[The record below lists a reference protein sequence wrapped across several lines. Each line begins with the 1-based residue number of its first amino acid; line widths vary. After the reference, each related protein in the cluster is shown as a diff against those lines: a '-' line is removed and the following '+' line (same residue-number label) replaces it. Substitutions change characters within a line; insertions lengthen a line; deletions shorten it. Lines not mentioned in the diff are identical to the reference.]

1 MPCQVGTLINLR
13 TIGSGSGQQ
22 VRGWVGLREP
32 FAIGVTGFTR
42 SLPGCGH
49 PISAGGFGCGQPFE
63 QSAWRKQQRAYHREL
78 LVWRGFAVVVTTN
91 FHTGGWQPFLQ
102 TDPILLVWT
111 IEIKETIFTPFQLHH
126 LRVLAA
132 IHTGS
137 GAPVKEHPGVQ

>member
-1 MPCQVGTLINLR
+1 LAELVTLVIWCWLSFTNDKNIIWHNIYIDCECLTLPDQVGTLINLR

-42 SLPGCGH
+42 AVSGCGH

-78 LVWRGFAVVVTTN
+78 LVWRGFAVVVTTS
-91 FHTGGWQPFLQ
+91 FHTGGW
-102 TDPILLVWT
+102 
-111 IEIKETIFTPFQLHH
+111 
-126 LRVLAA
+126 
-132 IHTGS
+132 
-137 GAPVKEHPGVQ
+137 

>member
-1 MPCQVGTLINLR
+1 MWHFNIPRFLYIYIYCECLTLPCQVGTLINLR

-91 FHTGGWQPFLQ
+91 FHTGGW
-102 TDPILLVWT
+102 
-111 IEIKETIFTPFQLHH
+111 
-126 LRVLAA
+126 
-132 IHTGS
+132 
-137 GAPVKEHPGVQ
+137 